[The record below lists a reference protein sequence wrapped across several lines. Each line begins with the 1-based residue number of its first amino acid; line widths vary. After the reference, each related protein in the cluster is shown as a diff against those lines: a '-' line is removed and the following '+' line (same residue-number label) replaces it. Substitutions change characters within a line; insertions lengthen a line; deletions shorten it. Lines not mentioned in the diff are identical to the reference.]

1 MGGAVILLS
10 GLAAMGMEIVWFR
23 HLAILL
29 GGIRSVFSLPLTA
42 ILVGIWVGS
51 IGGGYLHSRFG
62 RPALWYMLA
71 QALFVVSALVG
82 VASADL
88 NQIAPERAAMVAT
101 FHSTSGWQSAAAELW
116 DHGAPAPT

>member
-1 MGGAVILLS
+1 MLAARAPADADATAENASRSIVIATGTAILLS

-29 GGIRSVFSLPLTA
+29 GGIRSVFSLLLTA

-62 RPALWYMLA
+62 RHRL
-71 QALFVVSALVG
+71 
-82 VASADL
+82 
-88 NQIAPERAAMVAT
+88 RRR
-101 FHSTSGWQSAAAELW
+101 
-116 DHGAPAPT
+116 